1 MGIVV
6 DVILVLIVLSFIGVG
21 YKKGLTGSL
30 IRLLSFAIAIVIT
43 LILYKPI
50 SSIVV
55 SKTNIDDNI
64 KRSIIATF
72 NSEKEN
78 PSTEETKDEKTN
90 NKLISEINTN
100 IQNATIETKNR
111 VIEQSADKITKIIIN
126 IGVGIAIFLIARIIL
141 SIISIFIKGLTKLP
155 IIKQIDKIGGIV
167 YGLVE
172 GLLVIY
178 VVFGIISFATIVW
191 PNNITSKPIEESYI
205 GSTLYNNNVVMNV
218 IFK

>member
-64 KRSIIATF
+64 KRSIIDTF